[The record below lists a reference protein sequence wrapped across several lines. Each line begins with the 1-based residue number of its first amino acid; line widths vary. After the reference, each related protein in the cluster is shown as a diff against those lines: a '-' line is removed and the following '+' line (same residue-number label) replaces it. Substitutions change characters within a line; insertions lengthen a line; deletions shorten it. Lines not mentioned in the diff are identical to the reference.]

1 MHRNCLLTLLAAATL
16 TTTITAAAQEKKI
29 TKDQLPAAVLA
40 TIDRETSGAIIKG
53 YATEREHG
61 KLFYEVET
69 VVNGHTRDLQIA
81 PDGTLTEVEEE
92 VVLESLSGDVRTGLL
107 ARAKGAR
114 IVKVES
120 LTKQGT
126 LVAYEAAVEKNG
138 RHSEVQVG
146 PSGKPLTH
154 EE

>member
-16 TTTITAAAQEKKI
+16 TTTITATAQEKKI
-29 TKDQLPAAVLA
+29 SRDQLPAAVLA
-40 TIDRETSGAIIKG
+40 TIDRETSGATIKG

-69 VVNGHTRDLQIA
+69 VINGHTRDLQIA

-92 VVLESLSGDVRTGLL
+92 VVLESLNGEVRTGLL
-107 ARAKGAR
+107 AKANGAR

-120 LTKQGT
+120 LTKQGR
-126 LVAYEAAVEKNG
+126 LVAYEAAVVKNG
-138 RHSEVQVG
+138 HHGEVQVG
-146 PSGKPLTH
+146 PSGKPLTR